1 MAAPCTSFAID
12 APLVLRAVAHQHFA
26 AILIK
31 LRLYKQVD
39 HAKAVAVNVEKAG
52 GAAVLLNSTAAATA
66 GAAAGK
72 AAISCLSHFA
82 LPHAGLGSEP
92 AKQKKSWKRA
102 SIAVRGR
109 LASSSFAAEGDGA
122 AAGGSGALQPL
133 AE

>member
-12 APLVLRAVAHQHFA
+12 APRVLRAVAHQHFA

-39 HAKAVAVNVEKAG
+39 HAKVAVNVEKAG
-52 GAAVLLNSTAAATA
+52 GAAMLLNSTAVATA

-92 AKQKKSWKRA
+92 AKQKKGWKRA

-109 LASSSFAAEGDGA
+109 LASSTFSADGDGA